1 MGSSEDNE
9 MRVHTIG
16 VQANIP
22 ETRYTKIAR
31 GVQHRR
37 AQKTDFAILGA
48 LTNRRLR
55 RDRHLVLTVRNRDDI
70 RRLLSGATNQHGSL
84 TNQNHLTLIMPQL
97 SGPDGISVIRSSRHM
112 SVECTFESAWKRVR
126 VDPVLYALFWSGK
139 SV

>member
-1 MGSSEDNE
+1 MISKVKSENFSELLGRQDE

-16 VQANIP
+16 IQANIP

-37 AQKTDFAILGA
+37 AQKTDFAVLGA

-55 RDRHLVLTVRNRDDI
+55 RDCHLVLTIRNRDDI

-84 TNQNHLTLIMPQL
+84 TKTEPSDLDN
-97 SGPDGISVIRSSRHM
+97 
-112 SVECTFESAWKRVR
+112 AA
-126 VDPVLYALFWSGK
+126 ALGT
-139 SV
+139 